1 MFDPRLDLSENCIDA
16 EMSGVMHGIARN
28 KSIVSLN
35 VSKNM
40 TGIKPKYLPNVMEAI
55 VQLLQVTKK
64 QKNDRRVIN
73 ANHVN
78 FVFVWMPITRIRWWR
93 FKNLCLSLNKTTG
106 RS

>member
-1 MFDPRLDLSENCIDA
+1 MFLRLDLSENCIDA

-55 VQLLQVTKK
+55 VQLLQVTNKHK
-64 QKNDRRVIN
+64 IIDVSLIDRVPY
-73 ANHVN
+73 
-78 FVFVWMPITRIRWWR
+78 F
-93 FKNLCLSLNKTTG
+93 S
-106 RS
+106 

>member
-1 MFDPRLDLSENCIDA
+1 MKQIVSQLLFAKFELIFWLISRLDLSDNLIDA

-55 VQLLQVTKK
+55 VQLLQVY
-64 QKNDRRVIN
+64 IYF
-73 ANHVN
+73 HVN
-78 FVFVWMPITRIRWWR
+78 PFCYDKIFFTH
-93 FKNLCLSLNKTTG
+93 FL
-106 RS
+106 